1 MKSFIGEG
9 TGVEPED
16 NRQLP
21 SRPWAPGSGQ
31 ACRKKHSRISLIP
44 DWRRKF
50 ARCYTKR
57 IELGCTKK
65 SRPVPLPPDPDLS
78 TWHSPVYPKQ
88 KLLGQRQSLLLG
100 TRTPGV
106 RAKPKDLGVCVWGL

>member
-1 MKSFIGEG
+1 M
-9 TGVEPED
+9 EPED

-65 SRPVPLPPDPDLS
+65 SRPVPLPPDPRLP
-78 TWHSPVYPKQ
+78 TPHLEQ
-88 KLLGQRQSLLLG
+88 
-100 TRTPGV
+100 PGV
-106 RAKPKDLGVCVWGL
+106 PQTKTAGPATELQSFGPDPKIHGFCS